1 MVSVA
6 DDSVMKV
13 HKIEN
18 GALKTE
24 NEIDLNGLEVFS
36 IATNQHDKIFLGG
49 SNKLVQQFPFNPEK
63 DELSKSTFESDKS
76 FTLMKF

>member
-1 MVSVA
+1 MSVA

-18 GALKTE
+18 GALRTE
-24 NEIDLNGLEVFS
+24 NEIELDGLEVYS

-49 SNKLVQQFPFNPEK
+49 SNKLV
-63 DELSKSTFESDKS
+63 
-76 FTLMKF
+76 